1 MKKVFIIS
9 IILAVLH
16 SILFWGKSLGASVT
30 LFSVAA
36 LFGIMYIFE
45 RNGKI
50 RNSKAFLLSI
60 PIILLSIT
68 YFIFNNLFFTILN
81 MIVII
86 ILFATMITFAI
97 FDYKEIIK
105 KISLIIFRP
114 IIKIED
120 MLRDCGNEFSK
131 NEKKCKNESKNKN
144 VKKIMLGI
152 LVSIPILIIIL
163 MLLSSADTIFAS
175 GINQITHTIFNLI
188 GQIELG
194 DIFYRILLIA
204 LITIYIMAFV
214 YNIYDMQ
221 EEQNENNYENNQRF
235 DNKIRVDSIVSN
247 TILTIL
253 NFVYLIFCYIQIV
266 NLFIGYSNL
275 QEYEYANYARQ
286 GFFQLMVVSLINL
299 IIILVTTHNK
309 NETTEKQKRYS
320 QIMNIMLAIFTVIIL
335 ISSFMRMNLYEQAF
349 GYTFLRLMVYF
360 ILITEAILI
369 IPTVMYIFNNRI
381 KLLKIYSIIIL
392 TMYIIVN
399 YSNIN
404 GMIVNKN
411 ISLYLENEEISAKE
425 IDFDYLRTTGIDG
438 AVEMTKWLDKVEG
451 ELQID
456 IIGQIYMEYKD
467 IEKMS
472 IPEININKVI
482 LKNRAE
488 DIFNK

>member
-30 LFSVAA
+30 LFSVAV
-36 LFGIMYIFE
+36 LFCIMYIFE
-45 RNGKI
+45 RSGKI
-50 RNSKAFLLSI
+50 KNSKAFLLSL

-68 YFIFNNLFFTILN
+68 YFIFNNLFFTISN
-81 MIVII
+81 MVVII
-86 ILFATMITFAI
+86 VLFATMITLAI

-105 KISLIIFRP
+105 KVSLIIFRP
-114 IIKIED
+114 IAKIED

-131 NEKKCKNESKNKN
+131 NEKKCKTESENKN
-144 VKKIMLGI
+144 IKKVMLGI
-152 LVSIPILIIIL
+152 LISLPILIIIL

-175 GINQITHTIFNLI
+175 GINQITHSVFNLI

-194 DIFYRILLIA
+194 DIFYRILLIV

-221 EEQNENNYENNQRF
+221 EEQNENNKKNSQRIINKISF
-235 DNKIRVDSIVSN
+235 DNIISN

-275 QEYEYANYARQ
+275 PEYEYANYARQ
-286 GFFQLMVVSLINL
+286 GFFQLMIVSIINL

-309 NETTEKQKRYS
+309 NEATKNQKKYL
-320 QIMNIMLAIFTVIIL
+320 QTMNVMLAVFTVIIL
-335 ISSFMRMNLYEQAF
+335 ISSFMRMHLYEQAF

-369 IPTVMYIFNNRI
+369 VPTVIYIFNNKI
-381 KLLKIYSIIIL
+381 KLVKIYSIIIL

-411 ISLYLENEEISAKE
+411 ISLYLENEELSEKE
-425 IDFDYLRTTGIDG
+425 IDFNYLRTTGIDG
-438 AVEMTKWLDKVEG
+438 AVEMTKWLDKVNG
-451 ELQID
+451 ELQYNME
-456 IIGQIYMEYKD
+456 GYIYKEYRD

-482 LKNRAE
+482 LKNKAE
-488 DIFNK
+488 DILN

>member
-30 LFSVAA
+30 LFSVAV
-36 LFGIMYIFE
+36 LFCIMYIFE

-50 RNSKAFLLSI
+50 KNSKAFLLSI

-81 MIVII
+81 MVVII
-86 ILFATMITFAI
+86 ILFATMITLAI
-97 FDYKEIIK
+97 FDYRKIIK
-105 KISLIIFRP
+105 KISLIIFRS
-114 IIKIED
+114 IAKIED

-131 NEKKCKNESKNKN
+131 NEKKCKTESENKN
-144 VKKIMLGI
+144 VKKVMLGI
-152 LVSIPILIIIL
+152 LVSLPILIIIL
-163 MLLSSADTIFAS
+163 MLLSSADTIFAN
-175 GINQITHTIFNLI
+175 GINQITHSVFNLI

-221 EEQNENNYENNQRF
+221 EEQNENNQENSQRISNKISF
-235 DNKIRVDSIVSN
+235 DNIISN

-275 QEYEYANYARQ
+275 PEYEYANYARQ
-286 GFFQLMVVSLINL
+286 GFFQLMIVSIINL
-299 IIILVTTHNK
+299 IIIFITTHNK
-309 NETTEKQKRYS
+309 NEASKKQKKYL
-320 QIMNIMLAIFTVIIL
+320 QIMNVMLAVFTVIIL
-335 ISSFMRMNLYEQAF
+335 ISSFMRMHLYEQAF

-369 IPTVMYIFNNRI
+369 VPTVIYIFNNKI
-381 KLLKIYSIIIL
+381 KLVKIYSIIIL

-411 ISLYLENEEISAKE
+411 ISLYLENEELSEKE
-425 IDFDYLRTTGIDG
+425 IDFNYLRTTGIDG
-438 AVEMTKWLDKVEG
+438 AVEMTKWVDKVNG
-451 ELQID
+451 ELQYNME
-456 IIGQIYMEYKD
+456 GYIYKEYRD

-472 IPEININKVI
+472 IPEININKLI
-482 LKNRAE
+482 LKNKAE
-488 DIFNK
+488 DILN

>member
-30 LFSVAA
+30 LFSVAV
-36 LFGIMYIFE
+36 LFCIMYIFE
-45 RNGKI
+45 RSGKI
-50 RNSKAFLLSI
+50 KNSKAFLLSL

-68 YFIFNNLFFTILN
+68 YFIFNNLFFTISN
-81 MIVII
+81 MVVII
-86 ILFATMITFAI
+86 VLFATMITLAI

-105 KISLIIFRP
+105 KVSLIIFRP
-114 IIKIED
+114 IAKIED

-131 NEKKCKNESKNKN
+131 NEKKCKTESENKN
-144 VKKIMLGI
+144 IKKVMLGI
-152 LVSIPILIIIL
+152 LISLPILIIIL

-175 GINQITHTIFNLI
+175 GINQITHSVFNLI

-194 DIFYRILLIA
+194 DIFYRILLIV

-221 EEQNENNYENNQRF
+221 EEQNENNQKNSQRIINKISF
-235 DNKIRVDSIVSN
+235 DNIISN

-275 QEYEYANYARQ
+275 PEYEYANYARQ
-286 GFFQLMVVSLINL
+286 GFFQLMIVSIINL

-309 NETTEKQKRYS
+309 NEASKKQKKYL
-320 QIMNIMLAIFTVIIL
+320 QTMNVMLAVFTVIIL
-335 ISSFMRMNLYEQAF
+335 ISSFMRMHLYEQAF

-369 IPTVMYIFNNRI
+369 VPTVIYIFNNKI
-381 KLLKIYSIIIL
+381 KLVKIYSIIIL

-411 ISLYLENEEISAKE
+411 ISLYLENEELSEKE
-425 IDFDYLRTTGIDG
+425 IDFNYLRTTGIDG
-438 AVEMTKWLDKVEG
+438 AVEMTKWLDKVNG
-451 ELQID
+451 ELQYNME
-456 IIGQIYMEYKD
+456 GYIYKEYRD

-482 LKNRAE
+482 LKNKAE
-488 DIFNK
+488 DILN

>member
-30 LFSVAA
+30 LFSVAV
-36 LFGIMYIFE
+36 LFCIMYIFE

-50 RNSKAFLLSI
+50 KNSKAFLLSI

-68 YFIFNNLFFTILN
+68 YFIFNNLFFAILN
-81 MIVII
+81 MVVII
-86 ILFATMITFAI
+86 VLFATMITLAI

-105 KISLIIFRP
+105 KVSLIIFRP
-114 IIKIED
+114 IAKIED

-131 NEKKCKNESKNKN
+131 NEKKCKTESENKN
-144 VKKIMLGI
+144 VKKVMLGI
-152 LVSIPILIIIL
+152 LVSLPILIIIL
-163 MLLSSADTIFAS
+163 MLLSSADTIFAN
-175 GINQITHTIFNLI
+175 GINQITHSVFNLI

-194 DIFYRILLIA
+194 DIFYRILLIV

-221 EEQNENNYENNQRF
+221 EEQNENNQENSQRISNKISF
-235 DNKIRVDSIVSN
+235 DNIISN

-275 QEYEYANYARQ
+275 PEYEYANYARQ
-286 GFFQLMVVSLINL
+286 GFFQLMIVSIINL
-299 IIILVTTHNK
+299 IIIFITTHNK
-309 NETTEKQKRYS
+309 NEASKKQKKYL
-320 QIMNIMLAIFTVIIL
+320 QIMNVMLAVFTVIIL
-335 ISSFMRMNLYEQAF
+335 ISSFMRMHLYEQAF

-369 IPTVMYIFNNRI
+369 VPTVIYIFNNKI
-381 KLLKIYSIIIL
+381 KLVKIYSIIIL

-411 ISLYLENEEISAKE
+411 ISLYLENEELSEKE
-425 IDFDYLRTTGIDG
+425 IDFNYLRTTGIDG
-438 AVEMTKWLDKVEG
+438 AVEMTKWVDKVNG
-451 ELQID
+451 ELQYNME
-456 IIGQIYMEYKD
+456 GYIYKEYRD

-472 IPEININKVI
+472 IPEININKLI
-482 LKNRAE
+482 LKNKAE
-488 DIFNK
+488 DILN